1 MNDIDDFDEE
11 QSPEEAREIL
21 DHDLRTVGARAAY
34 KALLEVCQ
42 DPKAPAPARATSGTA
57 LLRAAGYFNREN
69 DRDGEKPI
77 HALTFDEIER
87 RIQKL
92 DRQRRASERKPR
104 DVFD

>member
-1 MNDIDDFDEE
+1 MSDTDDFDDDI
-11 QSPEEAREIL
+11 SPEGAREAL
-21 DHDLRTVGARAAY
+21 NHELRTVGARAAY
-34 KALLEVCQ
+34 QALLEVCQ
-42 DPKAPAPARATSGTA
+42 DSKAPAPARATSGTA

-69 DRDGEKPI
+69 DRDDEKPI
-77 HALTFDEIER
+77 HALTLDELER